1 MTVKR
6 RRADKRSVIRHESVW
21 RWRITL
27 RLSALLF
34 LVFAAARPA
43 LAVLP
48 SELLANPVLEARA
61 EHIGRELRCL
71 VCRNQSIEESQ
82 AGLAHDLRL
91 LVRRRLVAGDSDA
104 QVIAYVRS
112 RYGDYVLLDPP
123 FEVGTWLLWGGP
135 PLVLLLGAAA
145 VARFYRR
152 HRNDAARAPLS
163 PDEQRRLAAALG
175 ETGEP

>member
-1 MTVKR
+1 MTAKR
-6 RRADKRSVIRHESVW
+6 RRADERRVIRHELVW
-21 RWRITL
+21 RWRIAL
-27 RLSALLF
+27 RLSALIWAF
-34 LVFAAARPA
+34 GAVAPAA

-48 SELLANPVLEARA
+48 SEMLRNPVLEARA

-82 AGLAHDLRL
+82 ADLAHDLRL

-104 QVIAYVRS
+104 QVIAYIRS

-123 FEVGTWLLWGGP
+123 FEIQTWLLWGGP
-135 PLVLLLGAAA
+135 PLVLFLGAGAIA
-145 VARFYRR
+145 GFYRR
-152 HRNDAARAPLS
+152 RRNDSPPGPLN

-175 ETGEP
+175 EAGET